1 MDRSKS
7 MPWTVEEMMRLYAE
21 TNSGHFFDRDTM
33 RFFKS
38 RVLGDFR
45 RLDDKTGLFI
55 TTERGP
61 NGRRAATVRR
71 VKIVDR
77 IRDDG
82 DTVSNLTIETVEPY
96 NELTVYKARKL
107 MRGLEK

>member
-7 MPWTVEEMMRLYAE
+7 TPWTVEEMMRLYAE

-38 RVLGDFR
+38 RVLGDFK
-45 RLDDKTGLFI
+45 RLDDKTGFFI
-55 TTERGP
+55 TTEKGP
-61 NGRRAATVRR
+61 NGCRSATVRR

-82 DTVSNLTIETVEPY
+82 DTVSSLTIETVQPY
-96 NELTVYKARKL
+96 NELNIQAARKL
-107 MRGLEK
+107 MKGLTK